1 MLFYFGD
8 TTLIDK
14 RANSVNYIFCRQIIS
29 LRYFCFAYWFFSV
42 LCLNEGMTFLTQLH
56 TGKRMYLVVDTIVI
70 RPPAPDQL
78 TICGIYNLVYCQRRY
93 IPFRSLTLCL

>member
-14 RANSVNYIFCRQIIS
+14 RANSVNYIFCRQIIT

-42 LCLNEGMTFLTQLH
+42 LCLNDGTTFVTQQQ
-56 TGKRMYLVVDTIVI
+56 TGNRTHQVDDTLVI
-70 RPPAPDQL
+70 RPPAPKQL
-78 TICGIYNLVYCQRRY
+78 TTSSIYKRVYCHRRY
-93 IPFRSLTLCL
+93 IPLPQL

>member
-14 RANSVNYIFCRQIIS
+14 RANSVNYIFCRQIIT

-42 LCLNEGMTFLTQLH
+42 LCLNDGMTFLSQLH
-56 TGKRMYLVVDTIVI
+56 TVKRMYQFVDTIVI
-70 RPPAPDQL
+70 RPPALMQL
-78 TICGIYNLVYCQRRY
+78 TISSIYNRIYFQRCNY
-93 IPFRSLTLCL
+93 HMLQHQ